1 MFSLAKYSLNLYN
14 ICCLGNKELTNEHQL
29 LSTGLKRHF
38 VCVLHFLGQCT
49 WVFCLWVIWG
59 IFHLCNGGQHYSE
72 RKPGRTR
79 GYQRP
84 PKGCW
89 NSHIARPERNSAWT
103 GLELT
108 TPGSVR
114 CTSALTNSATSFFR
128 EIWML
133 CPWAFHPWVLCLQE
147 LSRVRIV
154 SLSFISCECLVLC
167 FSVFWVSPTDH
178 LSLGYYP
185 LWAFRP
191 QIILLFCLVIVSF
204 SWPVYALWALG
215 SRVFCS
221 FLVFSFRLMTCESPC
236 MFIAVGSFVLVPVP
250 FFLR

>member
-59 IFHLCNGGQHYSE
+59 IFHLCNGGQHSE

-79 GYQRP
+79 GNQRP

-89 NSHIARPERNSAWT
+89 NSHIARPERNPAWT

-114 CTSALTNSATSFFR
+114 CTSALTNSATSFFS
-128 EIWML
+128 WNLDAMSMG
-133 CPWAFHPWVLCLQE
+133 
-147 LSRVRIV
+147 LS
-154 SLSFISCECLVLC
+154 SLSV
-167 FSVFWVSPTDH
+167 VSPRTFARA
-178 LSLGYYP
+178 Y
-185 LWAFRP
+185 R
-191 QIILLFCLVIVSF
+191 VIEF
-204 SWPVYALWALG
+204 Y
-215 SRVFCS
+215 
-221 FLVFSFRLMTCESPC
+221 
-236 MFIAVGSFVLVPVP
+236 
-250 FFLR
+250 